1 MIKSYFQLFDEPNKF
16 LEVMDDLN
24 LKVNEAKQNEDTEMD
39 EQTDQITEIDKIL
52 SELLDEV
59 KTLEESREEE
69 VKKYTHPLLP
79 L

>member
-1 MIKSYFQLFDEPNKF
+1 
-16 LEVMDDLN
+16 
-24 LKVNEAKQNEDTEMD
+24 MD